1 MHICWCS
8 LFSDLTKLCLT
19 ALRRRRNSLRNKP
32 DLHKFQKIQMEM
44 ESMWRYMKYK
54 VDREVLD
61 EERLQERAQRKTYSD
76 THPSL
81 TQRLKDSLR

>member
-1 MHICWCS
+1 
-8 LFSDLTKLCLT
+8 
-19 ALRRRRNSLRNKP
+19 
-32 DLHKFQKIQMEM
+32 M

-76 THPSL
+76 THRSL
-81 TQRLKDSLR
+81 NQRLKDSLR

>member
-1 MHICWCS
+1 
-8 LFSDLTKLCLT
+8 
-19 ALRRRRNSLRNKP
+19 
-32 DLHKFQKIQMEM
+32 M
-44 ESMWRYMKYK
+44 ESMWRYMKHK

-61 EERLQERAQRKTYSD
+61 EERLQERAQRKAYSA